1 MTALKR
7 AEFKALLAFDA
18 AAAIEEPLDAVVVEQ
33 LHTTE
38 AISRYV
44 GRPEALKNL
53 QSRAAA
59 RRMGH
64 IGVQDAEATL
74 SKLFGEFGI
83 LPLKFLHALDEALD
97 RRYAHRDGS
106 QEAT

>member
-1 MTALKR
+1 
-7 AEFKALLAFDA
+7 
-18 AAAIEEPLDAVVVEQ
+18 
-33 LHTTE
+33 
-38 AISRYV
+38 
-44 GRPEALKNL
+44 
-53 QSRAAA
+53 
-59 RRMGH
+59 MGH